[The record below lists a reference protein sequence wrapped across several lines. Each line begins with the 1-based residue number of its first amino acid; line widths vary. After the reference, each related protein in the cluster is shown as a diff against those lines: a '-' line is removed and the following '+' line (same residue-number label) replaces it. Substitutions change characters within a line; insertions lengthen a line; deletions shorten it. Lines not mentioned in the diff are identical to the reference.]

1 MPQTEHLINHD
12 DVRRLTTYKCRYL
25 QMSSLC
31 VVLLAVLGASGAE
44 APLGHQSSSTRG
56 SRLPC
61 TQKRMLYLRGGSTDG
76 PEQEVTVHHACS
88 GEPANL
94 VWKKDL
100 GNEFVTLVIVRHGQ
114 SIWNKDNRF
123 TAWMDVPLSR
133 QGLDDARCAAMHL
146 KPAGIRFDIAFT
158 SVLQRAIK
166 TCNTIL
172 EEIGQLWIPT
182 VCDWQ
187 VPRISHKL

>member
-1 MPQTEHLINHD
+1 VCADIYSDYNIWLFRIDLRLNPQPL
-12 DVRRLTTYKCRYL
+12 LF
-25 QMSSLC
+25 LC
-31 VVLLAVLGASGAE
+31 FFHF
-44 APLGHQSSSTRG
+44 P
-56 SRLPC
+56 
-61 TQKRMLYLRGGSTDG
+61 
-76 PEQEVTVHHACS
+76 
-88 GEPANL
+88 
-94 VWKKDL
+94 
-100 GNEFVTLVIVRHGQ
+100 IVRHGQ

-133 QGLDDARCAAMHL
+133 QGLDDAACAAMHL

-187 VPRISHKL
+187 VPRISH

>member
-1 MPQTEHLINHD
+1 MCVCVCVCADVYSDDNIWLFRIDLRLNPQPLLFLCFFHL
-12 DVRRLTTYKCRYL
+12 
-25 QMSSLC
+25 
-31 VVLLAVLGASGAE
+31 
-44 APLGHQSSSTRG
+44 P
-56 SRLPC
+56 
-61 TQKRMLYLRGGSTDG
+61 
-76 PEQEVTVHHACS
+76 
-88 GEPANL
+88 
-94 VWKKDL
+94 
-100 GNEFVTLVIVRHGQ
+100 IVRHGQ

-133 QGLDDARCAAMHL
+133 QGLDDAGCAAMHL

-187 VPRISHKL
+187 VPRISHKLVNVQAVERTPRRSAVGTEQEAGCRAVWT